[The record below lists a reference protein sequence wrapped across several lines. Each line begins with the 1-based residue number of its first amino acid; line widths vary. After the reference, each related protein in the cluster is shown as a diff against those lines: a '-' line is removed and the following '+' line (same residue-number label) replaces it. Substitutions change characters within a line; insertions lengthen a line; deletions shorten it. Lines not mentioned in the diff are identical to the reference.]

1 MELGF
6 IRRDHELVPEP
17 FRQLPQGM
25 YLTIVVDEV
34 DTVFTKIRAA
44 GLEISATASR
54 RVLWPKT
61 HVIVRPQRPVAGCL
75 IAY

>member
-34 DTVFTKIRAA
+34 DTVF
-44 GLEISATASR
+44 
-54 RVLWPKT
+54 
-61 HVIVRPQRPVAGCL
+61 H
-75 IAY
+75 